1 MAADAELVGVTPVME
16 AWEIHQPQDAEGA
29 GGAEGS
35 SADLT
40 QLEGAAHE
48 RRHWVRLTAVCNNRC
63 DFCHDSPHQD
73 GTMLDPEVLRAK
85 IRQGRDEGAQR
96 LILSGGEATI
106 HPAFLDLVA
115 YGREVGYDWIQTV
128 TNGRVFSYGSF
139 ARKAAEAG
147 LNEATFSMHG
157 HTPALHDALVGA
169 KGAFMQATKGIR
181 NLQKTGRVVVNLDVV
196 INKQNLTALPA
207 IIDFYL
213 GLGIR
218 EFDLLWLVPFGRA
231 WEHRDALFIDRVAPP
246 PGLAAAIRR
255 ARAAGATLWTN
266 RLPPQLLEGV
276 EELIQDPHKLQD
288 EVHGRKPEFEDW
300 LLRDQPMRCRQPERC
315 SHCFIEHLCDAIER
329 REEARAQDRVEA
341 LLVQGALPDPAWL
354 ARAERID
361 VRARTLARAT
371 ALAAAVRAAQ
381 PEIPLHVE
389 IAPGEDAAP
398 PASDEAS
405 TATPNTPATSTP
417 EATVD
422 AAADLAGL
430 LTHTPARV
438 ASSDPAI
445 LDALL
450 AAAVPLEVVLDQRSA
465 PWVADNAA
473 GLLNAAGR
481 AFVSARTYLTRSATL
496 EHGVVPARALAPLQD
511 QRGHGGQGGAP
522 ALTLVNLPACTLPGA
537 RAVDEPAAH
546 PAATLEAM
554 AQRADMEA
562 FTDAH
567 ILHGYRAKSIRCETC
582 AAHDRCRGLAINHVR
597 AFGLESLRPL

>member
-1 MAADAELVGVTPVME
+1 MAADVELVGVTPFME
-16 AWEIHQPQDAEGA
+16 AWEIHQPQGPDAAGA
-29 GGAEGS
+29 PGA
-35 SADLT
+35 DVT

-73 GTMLDPEVLRAK
+73 GTMLDPEALRAK
-85 IRQGRDEGAQR
+85 IRQGRAEGAQR

-115 YGREVGYDWIQTV
+115 YGREVGYEWIQTV
-128 TNGRVFSYGSF
+128 TNGRVFSYASF
-139 ARKAAEAG
+139 ARKAARAG

-169 KGAFMQATKGIR
+169 KGAFVQATKGIR
-181 NLQKTGRVVVNLDVV
+181 NLQKTGQVVVNLDVV
-196 INKQNLTALPA
+196 INKQNLAALPA

-213 GLGIR
+213 GMGIR

-255 ARAAGATLWTN
+255 ARAAGAILWTN

-288 EVHGRKPEFEDW
+288 EVRGRKPEFEDW
-300 LLRDQPMRCRQPERC
+300 LLRGQPMRCRQPERC
-315 SHCFIEHLCDAIER
+315 SHCFIEHLCDAIEG
-329 REEARAQDRVEA
+329 REEARARDRVEA
-341 LLVQGALPDPAWL
+341 LLVEGEVPDRGWL
-354 ARAERID
+354 AQAERVD
-361 VRARTLARAT
+361 VRARSIPEAA
-371 ALAAAVRAAQ
+371 ALAAAVREAR
-381 PEIPLHVE
+381 PEVSLRVE
-389 IAPGEDAAP
+389 IAGTASAAEAEAAP
-398 PASDEAS
+398 PL
-405 TATPNTPATSTP
+405 
-417 EATVD
+417 
-422 AAADLAGL
+422 DLAPL
-430 LTHTPARV
+430 RAQAPERV
-438 ASSDPAI
+438 ASSEPAV

-450 AAAVPLEVVLDQRSA
+450 GGEAPWEIVLDRRSA
-465 PWVADNAA
+465 TWLAEHREEVRAA
-473 GLLNAAGR
+473 GAR
-481 AFVSARTYLTRSATL
+481 VFVSARTYLTRSAAL
-496 EHGVVPARALAPLQD
+496 ESGVVPAEALAPLVE
-511 QRGHGGQGGAP
+511 GSGAP
-522 ALTLVNLPACTLPGA
+522 AFTLVNLPPCAAPGA
-537 RAVDEPAAH
+537 RVVDEPAAH

-597 AFGLESLRPL
+597 AFGLGSLRPLP